1 MYSCVLSRTHA
12 HARTIQLVLRN
23 VSVDGEGD
31 GGSFGNVGATMRAW
45 DAVDNAFVNYFGLQR
60 FGSSSV
66 PTFDLGKSML
76 KHAWDQVRR
85 GCRTLTVLSCPRPD
99 AFITRTH

>member
-1 MYSCVLSRTHA
+1 
-12 HARTIQLVLRN
+12 VLRN

-31 GGSFGNVGATMRAW
+31 GGSYGNVGATMRAW

-66 PTFDLGKSML
+66 PTFDLGKTML
-76 KHAWDQVRR
+76 KHAWDEVRCKCGGR
-85 GCRTLTVLSCPRPD
+85 GGGASQSRAGAPQLACHQPSWVG
-99 AFITRTH
+99 

>member
-1 MYSCVLSRTHA
+1 M
-12 HARTIQLVLRN
+12 
-23 VSVDGEGD
+23 SVDGEGD